1 MPHTYLGVSGFV
13 EYLQGICFPEESGPV
28 GKINNLQLLLGSQ
41 PVKGPSRMAT
51 PKTRERAQ
59 LVMYLVCSCEEDV
72 GFNPQNQREVG
83 SGSTRL
89 QSQCSYCK
97 INGEKGVPRSYLIQ
111 VAATSKD
118 LVVNK
123 KGERTDTL
131 GSPLTSTYVP
141 RYTHTHKN
149 DHNRNAESTI

>member
-41 PVKGPSRMAT
+41 SVKGPSRMAT

-59 LVMYLVCSCEEDV
+59 LVMYLMCSCEKDV
-72 GFNPQNQREVG
+72 DFNPQNQWEVG

-89 QSQCSYCK
+89 QSQRSYCK
-97 INGEKGVPRSYLIQ
+97 ISGEKGVP
-111 VAATSKD
+111 
-118 LVVNK
+118 
-123 KGERTDTL
+123 
-131 GSPLTSTYVP
+131 GS
-141 RYTHTHKN
+141 
-149 DHNRNAESTI
+149 